1 METASRRF
9 PSLPWPAGYK
19 PPEAYALQNA
29 LTRPAAA
36 AGHVIQLNKTA
47 VVVAKPF
54 RPEAESPLLQRNSFR
69 PDVSKMFRNKTLVI
83 LFNCIYTS
91 FRPCPPGPE
100 RLPARACPCL
110 QGFLLSVFHVFKIIP
125 YPLQIHKLQ
134 QSCYQPM
141 KPPVC
146 LRDLL
151 YLILQLSQLL
161 PLVLNL
167 RAQTLPIQYQLF
179 PAFLRVQDIVLQLLR
194 KILAT
199 VILYVFRYP
208 VREPHT
214 FLVCFC
220 HNIN

>member
-1 METASRRF
+1 METASGRF

-91 FRPCPPGPE
+91 FSPFPPGLE

-110 QGFLLSVFHVFKIIP
+110 QGFLLSMSCVFSDYTIP
-125 YPLQIHKLQ
+125 VTNPQAPTTPSPARQ
-134 QSCYQPM
+134 TAG
-141 KPPVC
+141 
-146 LRDLL
+146 
-151 YLILQLSQLL
+151 LS
-161 PLVLNL
+161 P
-167 RAQTLPIQYQLF
+167 TPF
-179 PAFLRVQDIVLQLLR
+179 
-194 KILAT
+194 
-199 VILYVFRYP
+199 
-208 VREPHT
+208 
-214 FLVCFC
+214 
-220 HNIN
+220 